1 MTLAAT
7 PSDFRA
13 HMKDYLD
20 QINDHDETVYIARS
34 NNRVATVISQD
45 KMQWMERALQAK
57 EETLEYAI
65 ARDQLIRRHV
75 LPDDKVVDTT
85 DDFWRQF

>member
-1 MTLAAT
+1 MTLAKT

-13 HMKDYLD
+13 HMEDYLD
-20 QINDHDETVYIARS
+20 QINDHDETVYIACS

-57 EETLEYAI
+57 EETLAYAI
-65 ARDQLIRRHV
+65 ARDQLIRHHV
-75 LPDDKVVDTT
+75 LPDDKVVDSN